1 MDGDLG
7 VEAGLMRGAADT
19 ERTETSSILTFGVFG
34 WEDAFGMGHR
44 FFDMYTKGLEEMD
57 KRRRLSDKEKNS
69 YDTEL

>member
-19 ERTETSSILTFGVFG
+19 EPTETSSIPLGVSG
-34 WEDAFGMGHR
+34 LEDAFNMGYR
-44 FFDMYTKGLEEMD
+44 FFNLYMEGLEEMD
-57 KRRRLSDKEKNS
+57 KRRRLSDNEKNS